1 MVLLCDALGDGEA
14 QTEAAVPAPGW
25 ICPIEA
31 LENIL
36 LLRRRERRAWDC
48 LQSAGSGGA
57 PIAPDRRSQSWRL
70 GIFPGIVQQDI
81 QHLFEPAGIPVDV
94 DPLGELA

>member
-36 LLRRRERRAWDC
+36 LLRRRERRA
-48 LQSAGSGGA
+48 G
-57 PIAPDRRSQSWRL
+57 IAYSQ
-70 GIFPGIVQQDI
+70 
-81 QHLFEPAGIPVDV
+81 PAAVVP
-94 DPLGELA
+94 PSLA